1 VSNFSG
7 RKSEGVLLK
16 IYTGLLDGTD
26 EDPRWKLRRY
36 IITVAAGII
45 LAVVLPLLL
54 YFGLHVPEKRAAAHF
69 LDALAAG
76 NMRLAYQLW
85 KPDPARYT
93 MNDFMTDWGPSGY
106 YGPVKS
112 YRVESAATASRSE
125 TTVVVTV
132 EVSPDQPFP
141 DNSDVDKSRRIKEV
155 QIWVDKTSK
164 ALSFPGYP

>member
-1 VSNFSG
+1 M
-7 RKSEGVLLK
+7 K

-36 IITVAAGII
+36 IITVAAGI
-45 LAVVLPLLL
+45 VLIIGSAWWL
-54 YFGLHVPEKRAAAHF
+54 YFGFLHIPERRAAAHF

-76 NMRLAYQLW
+76 NMQLAYQLW

-93 MNDFMTDWGPSGY
+93 MNDFISDWGASGY

-112 YRVESAATASRSE
+112 YRIESAALPPRSG
-125 TTVVVTV
+125 TVVVVTV

-141 DNSDVDKSRRIKEV
+141 DNSDVDKSRRIKEIH
-155 QIWVDKTSK
+155 IWVDKGDKS
-164 ALSFPGYP
+164 LSFPGFP